1 MNGPKKSK
9 TSEKVQKMR
18 DLEGYL
24 IPPFWE
30 HPVVVVVDN
39 IKYLLELELK
49 ESLAAVVVKENIGAK
64 IDKALETPNP

>member
-1 MNGPKKSK
+1 M
-9 TSEKVQKMR
+9 
-18 DLEGYL
+18 
-24 IPPFWE
+24 
-30 HPVVVVVDN
+30 VVDN